1 MDLATYKEIFT
12 EDDAV
17 GWEAIDKSLDS
28 LYPNQEADHYAP
40 DLPASL
46 GGSSYLDGV
55 SVYQSNEQEPH
66 FHFITYGFSELYYNE
81 EAVGED
87 YSGFG
92 FEITFRLKKSGDESV
107 GWAINFLQN
116 IAKYVFT
123 SGNYFEPLHVFPAN
137 SPIRLGYDTEITA
150 VAFVQDP
157 ALGEINTPHGKVQF
171 LQAVGITA
179 EELKTIR
186 AHFSMEKVEELIEGL
201 RKNNPLLITDL
212 DRK

>member
-17 GWEAIDKSLDS
+17 GWEAIDKSLES

-46 GGSSYLDGV
+46 GGRSYLDGV

-66 FHFITYGFSELYYNE
+66 FQFITYGFSELYYNE

-137 SPIRLGYDTEITA
+137 SPIRLGYDTEIMA

-186 AHFSMEKVEELIEGL
+186 THFSIEKVEELIEGL